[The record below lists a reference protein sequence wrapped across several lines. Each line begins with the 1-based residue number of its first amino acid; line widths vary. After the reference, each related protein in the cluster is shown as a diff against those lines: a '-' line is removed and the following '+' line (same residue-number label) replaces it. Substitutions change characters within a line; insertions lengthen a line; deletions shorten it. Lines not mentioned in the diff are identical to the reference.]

1 MPTYITRRCRLKC
14 PAGVRC
20 VLRCSSL
27 RVGGVAIAG
36 MALAPGVV
44 LPVL

>member
-20 VLRCSSL
+20 VLRCSSW

-36 MALAPGVV
+36 MVLAHGVALPA
-44 LPVL
+44 L

>member
-20 VLRCSSL
+20 VLRCSS
-27 RVGGVAIAG
+27 RHVGGVAIAG
-36 MALAPGVV
+36 MALAHGVA
-44 LPVL
+44 LPAL